1 MSIRKRFKPIEI
13 HADEPSD
20 IFENNRRELAKA
32 IVEGVAYGL
41 RTKKNRVDFA
51 KVLIKEV
58 IVITLSIDS
67 REFTDLLDEQLQ
79 ILIDFEEYETC
90 ALVVK
95 LKNKLEHN
103 QMNFPL
109 FRLIVRFFSSHF
121 CWYLFY
127 IYLSI

>member
-32 IVEGVAYGL
+32 IVEGVSYGL

-67 REFTDLLDEQLQ
+67 REFSDLLEENLQ
-79 ILIDFEEYETC
+79 TLIDFEEYESC

-95 LKNKLEHN
+95 LQNKLN
-103 QMNFPL
+103 KQK
-109 FRLIVRFFSSHF
+109 V
-121 CWYLFY
+121 
-127 IYLSI
+127 

>member
-13 HADEPSD
+13 NADEPSD

-32 IVEGVAYGL
+32 IVDGVAYGL

-67 REFTDLLDEQLQ
+67 REFTDLLEEQLQ
-79 ILIDFEEYETC
+79 ILIDFEEYESC
-90 ALVVK
+90 AMVVK
-95 LKNKLEHN
+95 LQNKLN
-103 QMNFPL
+103 KQK
-109 FRLIVRFFSSHF
+109 V
-121 CWYLFY
+121 
-127 IYLSI
+127 